1 MDQCSLALFSSSVV
15 LLDHLILRAA
25 CIRQGG
31 TRARKSLLIGVYI
44 RCSYKETENLFGFR
58 SSGLEVP
65 IVNAGGFT
73 EIQFQTCPLFGV
85 CHRLGRAVHI
95 GSYACMLS
103 PQLMNWFRIGLGS
116 WPCWWRCVLGNGFWG
131 FRSSCQ
137 ALALSTC
144 CLWISMYSFQL
155 LLRCC
160 FCLLTAMVIMD

>member
-1 MDQCSLALFSSSVV
+1 MGVVLTLQHALRPPSELALVTTLPFLSFSALLSSKGMPFLSHWQAPVFLCLIDQCSLALFSSSVV

-103 PQLMNWFRIGLGS
+103 PQLMN
-116 WPCWWRCVLGNGFWG
+116 
-131 FRSSCQ
+131 
-137 ALALSTC
+137 
-144 CLWISMYSFQL
+144 
-155 LLRCC
+155 
-160 FCLLTAMVIMD
+160 